1 MFDEVSANVNEIV
14 QRQLSALPVP
24 QTKSQIAT
32 RADTVSDC
40 SSTSQCLI
48 NGSKR
53 KCWMD
58 KCVECHRNN
67 QCVKDGKFRCNQQ
80 TYQCERRNYIGA
92 FVSRELAQQNIIE
105 EVEKQE
111 ESVMELKTHGV
122 PNLGATMR

>member
-14 QRQLSALPVP
+14 QRQLSPLPEP
-24 QTKSQIAT
+24 EAKSQIAT
-32 RADTVSDC
+32 RADTVTDC

-53 KCWMD
+53 KCWFGE
-58 KCVECHRNN
+58 CVECHRHN

-80 TYQCERRNYIGA
+80 TNECESSNFIGA
-92 FVSRELAQQNIIE
+92 FVSRELAQQNIIQ